1 MNDNLI
7 PNLFKTEYSK
17 IITVLCN
24 YFSIRDIEIA
34 EDIAAETFLLASE
47 TWGLKGIPPNPKA
60 WLYTVAK
67 NKTIDYIRKNNV
79 YDKIISNK
87 QSKSLDNYYEIEWSD
102 EKIKDSQ
109 LKMIF
114 ILCNPIN
121 AIESQ
126 IILVLKILG
135 GFGIEEIATTFL
147 TTKENIN
154 KKIFRAK
161 KRIKEAKIDLEHIDS
176 KLITERLNSVLISI
190 YLLFNEGYY
199 SKTKDFEIQK
209 SLCLEAMRLC
219 ILLIENKSTNEPET
233 NALLSLMCFHS
244 SRFEARQNELNEI
257 ILYENQNKNLWNK
270 ELIDK
275 GNYYL
280 IESAK
285 GNQIT
290 KFHLEASIAYW
301 HCTKLES
308 SNKWENILTLY
319 NKLLQIE
326 YSPVAA
332 LNRTFA
338 LFKVKG
344 AKEAIVEAEK
354 LKLSDYLYFSLL
366 GYLYSFDNK
375 EKAIFNY
382 KLALNIAKKENDRQ
396 VIKKYLTVLNST
408 KNEN

>member
-1 MNDNLI
+1 M
-7 PNLFKTEYSK
+7 
-17 IITVLCN
+17 
-24 YFSIRDIEIA
+24 
-34 EDIAAETFLLASE
+34 
-47 TWGLKGIPPNPKA
+47 
-60 WLYTVAK
+60 
-67 NKTIDYIRKNNV
+67 
-79 YDKIISNK
+79 
-87 QSKSLDNYYEIEWSD
+87 
-102 EKIKDSQ
+102 
-109 LKMIF
+109 
-114 ILCNPIN
+114 
-121 AIESQ
+121 
-126 IILVLKILG
+126 
-135 GFGIEEIATTFL
+135 
-147 TTKENIN
+147 
-154 KKIFRAK
+154 
-161 KRIKEAKIDLEHIDS
+161 
-176 KLITERLNSVLISI
+176 
-190 YLLFNEGYY
+190 
-199 SKTKDFEIQK
+199 
-209 SLCLEAMRLC
+209 EAMRLC